1 VTPLQFL
8 QQQPIIV
15 RVVETPVKETSLSDV
30 VFGAIGLVGVLLVAA
45 ALLGAVLGG
54 VLILYHTWRVRTG
67 RDKGPD
73 PDELRVTPTGL
84 PSSRRSP

>member
-1 VTPLQFL
+1 MNLLLLL

-15 RVVETPVKETSLSDV
+15 RVVEPPVKETSLSDV
-30 VFGAIGLVGVLLVAA
+30 IFGAIGLVGVMLVAA

-73 PDELRVTPTGL
+73 PNELRVTPTGL
-84 PSSRRSP
+84 PSSRQSP